1 MTISTEERLERV
13 ERLVEA
19 NSQAIA
25 RLTQQEEVLR
35 RIDRL
40 SGDSEKLSERVEKL
54 SGDVEK
60 LSGDVEKLSSDVEKL
75 TFKFDTSQTIG
86 GTAGTSSHQPD
97 CRCHH
102 QHHCRSDFGA
112 AAGGIPLKGCC
123 SGLVLGGQL
132 PELSFSQSCW
142 WMAIIWAWA

>member
-25 RLTQQEEVLR
+25 RLTQQQEEVLR

-60 LSGDVEKLSSDVEKL
+60 LSSDVEKL

-86 GTAGTSSHQPD
+86 ERLERLATSLIAGATISII
-97 CRCHH
+97 
-102 QHHCRSDFGA
+102 
-112 AAGGIPLKGCC
+112 AGVI
-123 SGLVLGGQL
+123 LVLLREG
-132 PELSFSQSCW
+132 SR
-142 WMAIIWAWA
+142 

>member
-25 RLTQQEEVLR
+25 RLTQQQEEVLR

-40 SGDSEKLSERVEKL
+40 SGDSEKLSERIEKL

-60 LSGDVEKLSSDVEKL
+60 LSGDVEKL

-86 GTAGTSSHQPD
+86 ERLERLATSLIAGATISII
-97 CRCHH
+97 
-102 QHHCRSDFGA
+102 
-112 AAGGIPLKGCC
+112 AGVI
-123 SGLVLGGQL
+123 LVLLREG
-132 PELSFSQSCW
+132 SR
-142 WMAIIWAWA
+142 

>member
-25 RLTQQEEVLR
+25 RLTQQQEEVLR

-86 GTAGTSSHQPD
+86 ERLERLATSLIAGATISII
-97 CRCHH
+97 
-102 QHHCRSDFGA
+102 
-112 AAGGIPLKGCC
+112 AGVI
-123 SGLVLGGQL
+123 LVLLREG
-132 PELSFSQSCW
+132 SR
-142 WMAIIWAWA
+142 

>member
-1 MTISTEERLERV
+1 VTISTEERLERV

-25 RLTQQEEVLR
+25 RLTQQQEEVLR

-40 SGDSEKLSERVEKL
+40 SGDSEKLSERIEKL

-60 LSGDVEKLSSDVEKL
+60 LSGDVEKL

-86 GTAGTSSHQPD
+86 ERLERLATSLIAGATISII
-97 CRCHH
+97 
-102 QHHCRSDFGA
+102 
-112 AAGGIPLKGCC
+112 AGVI
-123 SGLVLGGQL
+123 LVLLREG
-132 PELSFSQSCW
+132 SR
-142 WMAIIWAWA
+142 

>member
-25 RLTQQEEVLR
+25 RLTQQQEEVLR

-60 LSGDVEKLSSDVEKL
+60 LSGDVEKLSGDVEKLSSDVEKL

-86 GTAGTSSHQPD
+86 ERLERLATSLIAGATISII
-97 CRCHH
+97 
-102 QHHCRSDFGA
+102 
-112 AAGGIPLKGCC
+112 AGVI
-123 SGLVLGGQL
+123 LVLLREG
-132 PELSFSQSCW
+132 SR
-142 WMAIIWAWA
+142 

>member
-25 RLTQQEEVLR
+25 RLTQQQEEVLR

-60 LSGDVEKLSSDVEKL
+60 LSGDVEKL

-86 GTAGTSSHQPD
+86 ERLERLATSLIAGATISII
-97 CRCHH
+97 
-102 QHHCRSDFGA
+102 
-112 AAGGIPLKGCC
+112 AGVI
-123 SGLVLGGQL
+123 LVLLREG
-132 PELSFSQSCW
+132 SR
-142 WMAIIWAWA
+142 

>member
-25 RLTQQEEVLR
+25 RLTQQQEEVLR

-54 SGDVEK
+54 SERVEK
-60 LSGDVEKLSSDVEKL
+60 LSGDVEKL

-86 GTAGTSSHQPD
+86 ERLERLATSLIAGATISII
-97 CRCHH
+97 
-102 QHHCRSDFGA
+102 
-112 AAGGIPLKGCC
+112 AGVI
-123 SGLVLGGQL
+123 LVLLREG
-132 PELSFSQSCW
+132 SR
-142 WMAIIWAWA
+142 